1 MRIVFMGTP
10 EAAIPVLLA
19 LLTAGHDVPAVVT
32 QPDRA
37 AGRGRQP
44 RVPPVKKWALAQGL
58 AVLQP
63 PSFRDPK
70 AVAGLAALAPQA
82 LVVAAYGKLLPPAA
96 LQIPPLGALNV
107 HPSLLPRHRG
117 PSPVAT
123 AILEGD
129 EAVGVTIMLLDEGM
143 DTGPVLAQQ
152 TLGPIGLEET
162 AESLMPQLFHLGAQ
176 LLVRALGQWERGEIS
191 PAPQDPALATVSRR
205 ISKEDGLLDFH
216 QPALQLWRQVRAYQ
230 PWPGAYT
237 CWRGR
242 LLKLLET
249 APVPVGAVA
258 PGRVVLLPQ
267 GALAPC
273 GVGTGQGLLGLLR
286 LQPEGKRPMTAL
298 EFLQGY
304 PAFPDSQLPS

>member
-216 QPALQLWRQVRAYQ
+216 QPALQLWRQVRRTS
-230 PWPGAYT
+230 PGLGPTPAGGGGSSS
-237 CWRGR
+237 CWRR
-242 LLKLLET
+242 LLSQWALWLRAEWCSCPR
-249 APVPVGAVA
+249 ALWPPAAWVQD
-258 PGRVVLLPQ
+258 RVSWDS
-267 GALAPC
+267 C
-273 GVGTGQGLLGLLR
+273 GFNRRGSG
-286 LQPEGKRPMTAL
+286 P
-298 EFLQGY
+298 
-304 PAFPDSQLPS
+304 